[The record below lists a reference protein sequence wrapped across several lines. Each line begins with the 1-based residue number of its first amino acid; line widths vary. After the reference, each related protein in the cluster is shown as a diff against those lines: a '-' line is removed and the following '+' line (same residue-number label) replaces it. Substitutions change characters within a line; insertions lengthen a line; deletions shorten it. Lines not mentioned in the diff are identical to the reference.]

1 MNLSATTIRPTNRLF
16 LKVSFAR
23 PHSPYDPPQRYLD
36 MYKDA
41 LIPDPAIGD
50 WCGKYAKKLNPEET
64 AQDAPY
70 GNFGNEYARNSRRHY
85 YANITFIDEQ
95 IGRIIQTLKEKDMY
109 NDALIVF
116 VSDHGRYDG
125 RPLSLEKDLSIRGL
139 HSCAIHRE
147 MAFCQPRYT
156 GEKQTLP

>member
-1 MNLSATTIRPTNRLF
+1 
-16 LKVSFAR
+16 
-23 PHSPYDPPQRYLD
+23 

-116 VSDHGRYDG
+116 VSDHGDMMGDHYHWRKTYPYEG
-125 RPLSLEKDLSIRGL
+125 STHVPYIVKWPSAK
-139 HSCAIHRE
+139 
-147 MAFCQPRYT
+147 PRYT
-156 GEKQTLP
+156 GKKQTLP